1 MGRCGLYYSGEVW
14 GRYFA
19 EAKHLERLDL
29 MRNIE
34 VHEDL
39 TSVFDPENADLE
51 IDIHERDELAFAFLA
66 SESKIHKVKD

>member
-1 MGRCGLYYSGEVW
+1 
-14 GRYFA
+14 
-19 EAKHLERLDL
+19 